1 MKRDAIVAGLAGTF
15 FGLLVGWILGSQQV
29 RPVSSPAATTAASA
43 TQQDQGGRPQP
54 PPLDTERVAQL
65 EQRANAAPKDAIVR
79 AQLGNLY
86 LDAERPD
93 QAIPWYEAAWRL
105 DPKNVNVST
114 DLGIAYFHTN
124 QIDRAIAQLDLTL
137 SVDPRNLKALL
148 NKGIVQATGKR
159 DFTAASQ
166 SLQRVVD
173 VAPGSEEARI
183 AREALSAITSGHA
196 GSGKGGPPPANQK
209 SGGRP

>member
-1 MKRDAIVAGLAGTF
+1 MSRVWRGRFSACWSG
-15 FGLLVGWILGSQQV
+15 GSSGASRRV
-29 RPVSSPAATTAASA
+29 PSSSPAPPATAAA
-43 TQQDQGGRPQP
+43 AQNQGGRPQP
-54 PPLDTERVAQL
+54 PPLDTERVAAL
-65 EQRANAAPKDAIVR
+65 EQRANAAPQDPIVR

-105 DPKNVNVST
+105 DPKNVDVST
-114 DLGIAYFHTN
+114 DLGVAYFHTN
-124 QIDRAIAQLDLTL
+124 QIDRAIAQLDLSL

-159 DFTAASQ
+159 DFAAASQ
-166 SLQRVVD
+166 SLQKVVD

-183 AREALSAITSGHA
+183 AREALSAIASGHA

>member
-15 FGLLVGWILGSQQV
+15 FGLLVGWILGSQQA
-29 RPVSSPAATTAASA
+29 RPVASPAAPTTAST
-43 TQQDQGGRPQP
+43 TQNQGGRPQP
-54 PPLDTERVAQL
+54 PPLDTERVAAL
-65 EQRANAAPKDAIVR
+65 EQRANAAPRDPIVR

-105 DPKNVNVST
+105 DPKNVDVST
-114 DLGIAYFHTN
+114 DLGVAYFHTN
-124 QIDRAIAQLDLTL
+124 QIDRAIAQLDLSL

-159 DFTAASQ
+159 DFAAASQ
-166 SLQRVVD
+166 SLQKVVD
-173 VAPGSEEARI
+173 VAPASEEARI
-183 AREALSAITSGHA
+183 AREALSAIASGHA
-196 GSGKGGPPPANQK
+196 GSGKGGPPPAKQK